1 MSGTPL
7 AVQAAAEQVQA
18 AWINAGPSVL
28 LHIQAQMKLA
38 DEWPTLA
45 RAIINLSDVLDGV
58 ERK

>member
-1 MSGTPL
+1 MTGTPL

-18 AWINAGPSVL
+18 AWINAGPSVMA
-28 LHIQAQMKLA
+28 HMAAQIKLA

-58 ERK
+58 EKK

>member
-1 MSGTPL
+1 MTGTPL

-28 LHIQAQMKLA
+28 GHMAAQIKLA

-45 RAIINLSDVLDGV
+45 RAIINLSDVLDGL
-58 ERK
+58 ERR